1 MIILGGSLGSS
12 LAGRTTLSQKL
23 IKEGDQ
29 NQVIAIVR
37 VSGVILEDSAADPSF
52 LGSSVV
58 SSSQVIDT
66 LDQLANDQAVR
77 GIIIR
82 VNSPGGSAV
91 ASDDIYRKIIEI
103 KSQKP
108 VMTSMGDVAASGGYY
123 IASATDRIFA
133 NRATL
138 TGSIGVIAQLPN
150 YSGLYDKLGM
160 EFETVQTGQYK
171 DMGSNSRPL
180 TATEKAII
188 QSYVDDAFDQ
198 FIGAVTTGR
207 HMDEAQVRQ
216 LADGRIYS
224 GVQAQAN
231 GLIDQLGSLDDT
243 VQAVVDQA
251 ELSSPQVIEYS
262 QVNFFNSLLGVKGP
276 IIQLPFSSPET
287 LASYPSG
294 GVYYLSS
301 L

>member
-1 MIILGGSLGSS
+1 MD
-12 LAGRTTLSQKL
+12 KDF
-23 IKEGDQ
+23 KP
-29 NQVIAIVR
+29 NVR
-37 VSGVILEDSAADPSF
+37 HF
-52 LGSSVV
+52 Y
-58 SSSQVIDT
+58 
-66 LDQLANDQAVR
+66 
-77 GIIIR
+77 
-82 VNSPGGSAV
+82 
-91 ASDDIYRKIIEI
+91 IYRKIIEI

-180 TATEKAII
+180 TANEKAII

-276 IIQLPFSSPET
+276 IIQLPFSSPES
-287 LASYPSG
+287 LASYPAG